1 VDEIKVIESVKNGNT
16 NMYNILVK
24 SYMKKIQNFIYSM
37 VNDLDDSE
45 SLTQDTFIKAYESI
59 NKYENNGNFQG
70 YLFKIAKNITL
81 NFIKKSKRI
90 KIFSSFRKPIEYER
104 EHFTQESGES
114 KLIENEKEIIL
125 RNALL
130 KLKEE
135 KRLALILKTYMNMS
149 YKEISEITG
158 WSISKIETLISRAR
172 ADLINI
178 IKMQENKNKIV
189 NKVR

>member
-1 VDEIKVIESVKNGNT
+1 MDEIKVIESVKNGNT
-16 NMYNILVK
+16 NMYNILIK

-37 VNDLDDSE
+37 VNDIDDSE

-70 YLFKIAKNITL
+70 YLFRIAKNLTL
-81 NFIKKSKRI
+81 NFIKKSKRT
-90 KIFSSFRKPIEYER
+90 KIFSSFRRSVEYEK
-104 EHFTQESGES
+104 EHFTEETGEF
-114 KLIENEKEIIL
+114 KLIEDEKEMLL
-125 RNALL
+125 RKALL
-130 KLKEE
+130 QLKEE

-149 YKEISEITG
+149 YKEIAEITG

-172 ADLINI
+172 TDLINI
-178 IKMQENKNKIV
+178 IKMQENKNNIV